1 MLHRIPWLDWSQY
14 VCEGPRQQLA
24 VRATFRSEKVDRT
37 RASWC
42 TWLPCS
48 QAAAEVAGRFIL
60 VAKEDPWREWR
71 FSSEDASTG
80 KRGAATVVSEP
91 SESACEMLPRGR

>member
-1 MLHRIPWLDWSQY
+1 M
-14 VCEGPRQQLA
+14 A
-24 VRATFRSEKVDRT
+24 VRGTFHSGKVPRT
-37 RASWC
+37 RARWR

-48 QAAAEVAGRFIL
+48 QALSEAAGRFVL
-60 VAKEDPWREWR
+60 VDKEDPWREWR
-71 FSSEDASTG
+71 FGSEDASTG